1 MTFWNRKPDEPNHW
15 NKRPMVVNKK
25 PAAKAKEEGE
35 EE

>member
-15 NKRPMVVNKK
+15 NKRPIT
-25 PAAKAKEEGE
+25 PTKAKDEDEEEGE